1 MKRRL
6 NLLCVIVLLVL
17 SFSVLQTGYYSII
30 GAKIGF
36 DAGYEAANADK
47 AGTDAAQ
54 SSNMQTL
61 ANMQIV
67 TVIPDVFG
75 EDGVNN
81 MTRDSVF
88 NVKSGTYVPAAHN
101 MMYGYVHNGQGFKTR
116 LTMGLL
122 SVLHLALQ
130 IWALV
135 LFIRLVIS
143 INRLNIFGWKNVRRL
158 RILGL
163 MLIVAFGIQ
172 LLITY
177 INGLSLA
184 EVFEMEG
191 YLLRPFD
198 AVRSLTLVLGL
209 CSLIVGEVFAIGLK
223 MKEEQ
228 DLTI

>member
-1 MKRRL
+1 MKKRL
-6 NLLCVIVLLVL
+6 NLLCAIVLLVL
-17 SFSVLQTGYYSII
+17 SFSVLQTGYYSLM

-36 DAGYEAANADK
+36 DAGYDAANAD
-47 AGTDAAQ
+47 AAQ
-54 SSNMQTL
+54 SAKMQAL

-75 EDGVNN
+75 EDALNN

-88 NVKSGTYVPAAHN
+88 NVKSGKYVPAAHN
-101 MMYGYVHNGQGFKTR
+101 MLYVYVNSGQGFKMR
-116 LTMGLL
+116 ITMGVLSLL
-122 SVLHLALQ
+122 YLAFQ

-143 INRLNIFGWKNVRRL
+143 INRLSIFGWKNVRRL
-158 RILGL
+158 RLLGL
-163 MLIVAFGIQ
+163 MLIVAFGTQ
-172 LLITY
+172 LLVAY
-177 INGLSLA
+177 INGQAVA